1 METPPVPHVK
11 NVVVTVKL
19 ECEPINI
26 ARLSKLLPYSSY
38 DRTRFAAVTI
48 RLLEPSST
56 ILLFCSGKLVVTGAS
71 TCEEALLSAYHIV
84 DVLKDTHPGQ
94 DFKLVSYEI
103 QNIVSSLAIP
113 VSQGQGLD
121 LQAFY
126 RDHGAESTHQRSLF
140 PGLMWRSTTTAP
152 VMMLLFSSA
161 KVVIT
166 GAKSLDQIAQAWD
179 YGWPI
184 LRQYVTEQ

>member
-1 METPPVPHVK
+1 MEKPTPHVK

-19 ECEPINI
+19 ECEPIQI
-26 ARLSKLLPYSSY
+26 SRLSKLLPYSSY

-113 VSQGQGLD
+113 ISQGQGLD
-121 LQAFY
+121 LKAFY
-126 RDHGAESTHQRSLF
+126 RDYGADSTFQSTQF
-140 PGLMWRSTTTAP
+140 PGLMWRSTVTTP

-166 GAKSLDQIAQAWD
+166 GAKSLEQINRAWD

-184 LRQYVTEQ
+184 VRQYITEL